1 MAKYVGAWRLL
12 HCGRAAPFDDWS
24 DLDELPALAGACL
37 VSLLSPPA
45 TPSRWCLTTH
55 SDCRGSYAQL
65 APLLPAALARRHDTW
80 RLRRPWRHRTIDR
93 HRETEVEARQAN
105 VVTKDEARRIADN
118 IARLPELLGK
128 ADHD

>member
-1 MAKYVGAWRLL
+1 MSCLSAIAASNAEPMVFDNPLRLQRF
-12 HCGRAAPFDDWS
+12 H
-24 DLDELPALAGACL
+24 
-37 VSLLSPPA
+37 
-45 TPSRWCLTTH
+45 
-55 SDCRGSYAQL
+55 AQL